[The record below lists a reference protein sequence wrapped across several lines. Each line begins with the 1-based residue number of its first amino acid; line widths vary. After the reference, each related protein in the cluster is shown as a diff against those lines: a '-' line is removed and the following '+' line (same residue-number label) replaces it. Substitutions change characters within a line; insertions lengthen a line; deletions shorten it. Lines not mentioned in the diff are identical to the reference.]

1 MHAESRL
8 NSLLKKEAD
17 RSIEICQE
25 LVRIPSEDPPGDT
38 KDIAGFILELF
49 KSEGVECEIVSPHPE
64 KPNVVAKVKGGK
76 EGPSVVFN
84 GHMDT
89 FKVGDTGRWCYDP
102 FGGVLENGR
111 IYGRGSSDMKGGL
124 SASLVSIILL
134 NRMRDC
140 LPGEVSITC
149 VSDEEVFG
157 PWGSQ
162 YLLENRPDL
171 RGDALIN
178 GEPSSLENIRIG
190 EKGQFWFRFTCHAE
204 GGHGAYAGI
213 KASAVVHMM
222 RFLNDLAQLP
232 DSLSQVPENV
242 KSLMIKAREI
252 YDKLLCPGATEAALS
267 ASMNVG
273 LISGGLSVNMVP
285 EECTAE
291 VDFRLPPGVNSELL
305 RDWVNRVAQN
315 HVPCSFEEFSSQD
328 ALLTDPEEKLVEIAL
343 ETAEKTLGR
352 KIHATFSLG
361 GTEARLWRQWGVPS
375 ITYGPNHHNMG
386 SANEYVMAEE
396 LPLVTKVQA
405 LTALRFLGTSRG

>member
-1 MHAESRL
+1 
-8 NSLLKKEAD
+8 
-17 RSIEICQE
+17 
-25 LVRIPSEDPPGDT
+25 
-38 KDIAGFILELF
+38 
-49 KSEGVECEIVSPHPE
+49 
-64 KPNVVAKVKGGK
+64 
-76 EGPSVVFN
+76 
-84 GHMDT
+84 
-89 FKVGDTGRWCYDP
+89 
-102 FGGVLENGR
+102 
-111 IYGRGSSDMKGGL
+111 
-124 SASLVSIILL
+124 
-134 NRMRDC
+134 
-140 LPGEVSITC
+140 
-149 VSDEEVFG
+149 
-157 PWGSQ
+157 
-162 YLLENRPDL
+162 
-171 RGDALIN
+171 
-178 GEPSSLENIRIG
+178 
-190 EKGQFWFRFTCHAE
+190 
-204 GGHGAYAGI
+204 
-213 KASAVVHMM
+213 MM
-222 RFLNDLAQLP
+222 GFLNDLAQLP

-328 ALLTDPEEKLVEIAL
+328 ALLTDPEEKLVGIAL